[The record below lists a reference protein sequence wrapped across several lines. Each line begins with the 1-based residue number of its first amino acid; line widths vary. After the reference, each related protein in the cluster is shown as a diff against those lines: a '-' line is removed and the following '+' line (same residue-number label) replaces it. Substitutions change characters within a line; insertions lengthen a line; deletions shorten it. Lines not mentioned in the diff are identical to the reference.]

1 MSTFQFNRS
10 TNSLNLFGNNRGI
23 IPRVGINFGNSRL
36 ARTLGGLFS
45 GTGERKGHP
54 GSSGQVVGEG
64 VRNISN
70 PFQGRLF
77 GGDSIDAISLK
88 KWYYQESTN
97 ESPKYHPPGF
107 TPPYAFLR
115 TKDGGGS
122 KLWRPFEKYGVKIET
137 EITRGNQPMAFK
149 QESFD
154 NNYLLRISNSL
165 SYRKYVLGLRD
176 PSTKKFTFNL
186 NKNDQELNIDH
197 AFKIISDN
205 NYETHA
211 GLQSPST
218 ISLSTFT
225 STINDNEDPTILGFD
240 IEIDEVT
247 SPLFNGAVGD
257 FILQYGG
264 ITGDQITE
272 IRSRR
277 DIYQKF
283 INQFKKF
290 FRTNVKFQQDS
301 INFNENIK
309 NHYITQISGLDKFS
323 HVKGE
328 ETGSEGPKLFT
339 NFPSDKIDLLINE
352 DVEQNISYL
361 SYLYNLLTRS
371 RIEGRRIIPQNLLR
385 FNCRIT
391 ITEIR
396 NYNRVI
402 KTKNRVERSVGI
414 AEETTYLVL
423 SDLISKKEYN
433 LYECEFSFN
442 KLTHGNQINM
452 GATLTQ
458 VSPITISFNYKF
470 VSSEFHKFEFNPAK
484 EKENYFTKQKFNDEF
499 FNPRQLT
506 SLDTGRALILNSE
519 GNSLGVTQSS
529 VTGLSSISFLD
540 PIQNVVA
547 IDTYPRNGYPLND
560 QDKSPLGK
568 AKLRNL
574 ASTFVGGLVRNLVGG
589 VLRAG
594 ADAINRE
601 INSRFALVNKAINER
616 LSRAGL
622 QISLNTIQNPRNIYN
637 PSNSRNRLR
646 DELNNAIRGFVGRS
660 TGRFF
665 SKPVN
670 TAEANNGF
678 ISQRAGGPFRSSSIY
693 RPVPNRNINR
703 IRSSRL
709 TAPRNIYTPR
719 IVSNFLNSANLR
731 INPVRTRTA
740 RSNPFFP

>member
-1 MSTFQFNRS
+1 MPVFQFNRS
-10 TNSLNLFGNNRGI
+10 TNSLNLFGNNNGI

-36 ARTLGGLFS
+36 ARGIGGLFS
-45 GTGERKGHP
+45 KKGKQKGHP
-54 GSSGQVVGEG
+54 GSNGQEVGRG
-64 VRNISN
+64 VRRIKN
-70 PFQGRLF
+70 LF
-77 GGDSIDAISLK
+77 ESRDSINAISIE
-88 KWYYQESTN
+88 KWDYGNPEYS
-97 ESPKYHPPGF
+97 SKSHPPGF
-107 TPPYAFLR
+107 TPPYAFLFK
-115 TKDGGGS
+115 KDGGAS
-122 KLWRPFEKYGVKIET
+122 EKWKPFEKYGLGVEI
-137 EITRGNQPMAFK
+137 EITMGNQPMAFK
-149 QESFD
+149 QDNFD
-154 NNYLLRISNSL
+154 KNYLLRISNSL

-176 PSTKKFTFNL
+176 PSTKKFTFDL
-186 NKNDQELNIDH
+186 NKNDQEYNIDH
-197 AFKIISDN
+197 TFKIISDN

-211 GLQSPST
+211 GLQSPKST
-218 ISLSTFT
+218 IPLTSFT
-225 STINDNEDPTILGFD
+225 EVQENEDPTILGFD

-257 FILQYGG
+257 FIQQYSSASVN
-264 ITGDQITE
+264 QITE
-272 IRSRR
+272 IASRR
-277 DIYQKF
+277 EIYQKF

-290 FRTNVKFQQDS
+290 FRTNVNFQQAS
-301 INFNENIK
+301 NFDQNIK
-309 NHYITQISGLDKFS
+309 NHYITQITGLDKFS

-391 ITEIR
+391 VTEIR

-402 KTKNRVERSVGI
+402 KESPKPPSPDLVEPPQQSDDQ
-414 AEETTYLVL
+414 YKVL

-458 VSPITISFNYKF
+458 VGPITISFNYKF
-470 VSSEFHKFEFNPAK
+470 VSSEFHKFEFNPVK
-484 EKENYFTKQKFNDEF
+484 EPYFTKQKFNDEF

-506 SLDTGRALILNSE
+506 SLDTGRALILNPE
-519 GNSLGVTQSS
+519 GNSLGATQASF
-529 VTGLSSISFLD
+529 TGLSSISFLD
-540 PIQNVVA
+540 PIQNVLI
-547 IDTYPRNGYPLND
+547 IDNYPRNGYPLND

-568 AKLRNL
+568 AKLRNF
-574 ASTFVGGLVRNLVGG
+574 ANSFVGGLVRNLVGN

-622 QISLNTIQNPRNIYN
+622 QISLNTIQNPRNVYN

-646 DELNNAIRGFVGRS
+646 DDLNNAIRGFVGRS

-709 TAPRNIYTPR
+709 TSPRNVYTPR
-719 IVSNFLNSANLR
+719 RISNFLSSTNPR